1 VVVLTKKE
9 IGTKVA
15 LKTGITHKKAVAIID
30 QMLSEIKNSLARGEK
45 IEIRGFGVFK
55 IRNSKAKIARNLK
68 TNSEILIAPTRRVK
82 FVPGKKMKEQVNEGD

>member
-1 VVVLTKKE
+1 MALTKKE
-9 IGTKVA
+9 IGTRVA
-15 LKTGITHKKAVAIID
+15 MKTGITHKKAVAIID
-30 QMLSEIKNSLARGEK
+30 QLLSEIKNSLARGEK

-82 FVPGKKMKEQVNEGD
+82 FVPGKRMKEQINKYTR

>member
-1 VVVLTKKE
+1 MTKKE

-30 QMLSEIKNSLARGEK
+30 QLLSEIKNSLARGEK

-68 TNSEILIAPTRRVK
+68 TNSERLIAPSRRVK
-82 FVPGKKMKEQVNEGD
+82 FVPGKKMKERVNESD

>member
-15 LKTGITHKKAVAIID
+15 LKTGITHKKAVEIID
-30 QMLSEIKNSLARGEK
+30 QLLSEIKNGLARDEK

-68 TNSEILIAPTRRVK
+68 TNSEILIAPARRVK
-82 FVPGKKMKEQVNEGD
+82 FIPGKKMKERVNESD